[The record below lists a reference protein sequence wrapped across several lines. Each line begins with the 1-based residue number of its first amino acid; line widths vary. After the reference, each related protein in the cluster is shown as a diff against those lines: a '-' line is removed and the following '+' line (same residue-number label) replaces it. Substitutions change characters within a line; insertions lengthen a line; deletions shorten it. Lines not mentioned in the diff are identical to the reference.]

1 MRLVYS
7 IRVAAAL
14 CLGLLLH
21 ALVAGPAR
29 ASETLPAVSGLNGKL
44 SAQGGIYSD
53 EAAAL
58 ALGSLSAPLTRAF
71 GLQLDG
77 ALGTLDGDIMRGGAA
92 HLFHRDPAKYLI
104 GAYGSFHRWRSIDI
118 WRAALEAEVYLGRFA
133 VEALIG
139 VESVSHRLQLSAPA
153 GGPAGPITLERV
165 DDEHFFAITDV
176 AYYLQDNIRL
186 SIGYRYVNE
195 ESLGAAGLELLF
207 NNTGGTPVS
216 LFAEGQFGKREYTRA
231 MAGVRIFLGN
241 TNGKSLIRRHR
252 EDDPRNR
259 VPDFFALPDSCPA
272 GRAIARNRC
281 VLPAEEEEVPQ

>member
-1 MRLVYS
+1 MRVVCS

-14 CLGLLLH
+14 GLGLLAHVFVL
-21 ALVAGPAR
+21 GPAH
-29 ASETLPAVSGLNGKL
+29 ASEILPAVSGLNGKL

-58 ALGSLSAPLTRAF
+58 ALGSLSVPLTRAF

-77 ALGTLDGDIMRGGAA
+77 ALGTLDGDVMRGGAA

-118 WRAALEAEVYLGRFA
+118 WRAALEAEIYLGRFT
-133 VEALIG
+133 VEALVG

-165 DDEHFFAITDV
+165 DDEHFFAITNV

-186 SIGYRYVNE
+186 SVGYRYVNE
-195 ESLGAAGLELLF
+195 ESLGAAGLEFLF
-207 NNTGGTPVS
+207 NNTGSTPVS
-216 LFAEGQFGKREYTRA
+216 LFAEGQFGTREYTRA
-231 MAGVRIFLGN
+231 MAGVRIYLGS
-241 TNGKSLIRRHR
+241 TNEKSLIRRHR
-252 EDDPRNR
+252 EDDPRNY
-259 VPDFFALPDSCPA
+259 VPDFFAAPDACPA
-272 GRAIARNRC
+272 DRSIVGSQC
-281 VLPAEEEEVPQ
+281 VLPVEEEVPS